1 MADCAL
7 KNQLTEAM
15 KDAMRAK
22 DKARLGTIRLALAEV
37 KKVEV
42 DERIE
47 PDDARVLSLLE
58 KMIKQRKESIRQYE
72 AAGRTDLADTEQAE
86 IEVLQTFMPAALS
99 EQEVDAIIT
108 QALADTDAKTMQD
121 MGISPLVFESEV
133 TPDVPGDPMQHA
145 ARVRS
150 PTVWR
155 SVVPIALVHLAELS

>member
-72 AAGRTDLADTEQAE
+72 AAGRTDLADTEHAE

-121 MGISPLVFESEV
+121 MGKVMAAVKPQVAGRADMAAISQTIKS
-133 TPDVPGDPMQHA
+133 
-145 ARVRS
+145 R
-150 PTVWR
+150 
-155 SVVPIALVHLAELS
+155 LSNA

>member
-86 IEVLQTFMPAALS
+86 IDVLQTFMPAALS
-99 EQEVDAIIT
+99 KQEVDAIIT
-108 QALADTDAKTMQD
+108 QAMADTDAKTMQD
-121 MGISPLVFESEV
+121 MGKVMAAVKPQVAGRADMAAISQTIKS
-133 TPDVPGDPMQHA
+133 
-145 ARVRS
+145 R
-150 PTVWR
+150 
-155 SVVPIALVHLAELS
+155 LSNA